1 MTLRPRAESRAA
13 RQPRPAP
20 PPIAAEPPPLRAD
33 AQRNRLRV
41 LEVAQAVF
49 AAEGLAVPIDEIA
62 RRAGLGVGTL
72 YRHFPTKEAL
82 LEAILLA
89 RMEQVTESARALAED
104 EDAGKAF
111 FGLLARLG
119 EENIPKKDLIEALAR
134 AGFDL
139 KRAGEVKREM
149 IRTIGRLLE
158 RAQRAGAVR
167 GDVAVEEVLSLAGG
181 AFAAIDRY
189 KGDASA
195 RGRLLAIMCDGL
207 RPPPPARSSKR
218 TAKQKR
224 D

>member
-1 MTLRPRAESRAA
+1 M
-13 RQPRPAP
+13 
-20 PPIAAEPPPLRAD
+20 RAD

-89 RMEQVTESARALAED
+89 RMEQVTEAARALAEG

-111 FGLLARLG
+111 FGLLALLG

-139 KRAGEVKREM
+139 KRAGEVKKEM

-167 GDVAVEEVLSLAGG
+167 GDVAVEEVLSLAAG

-195 RGRLLAIMCDGL
+195 RARLLAIMCDGL
-207 RPPPPARSSKR
+207 RVPAPRPSKR
-218 TAKQKR
+218 PPKPKR
-224 D
+224 A